1 MANTKGVSFAGLF
14 PDQQQDQA
22 NVALQMQLAAE
33 LLKKGQKQPDPNRSA
48 GAYIVPTSPFE
59 NLAGLADTLVGAKM
73 SKDATNKQTELEN
86 QRTQKMAQLIFGNA
100 GGKPWTNPDTGEV
113 MGGQSQAG
121 GTGGPFSIPG
131 VPPQIS
137 MMIAQADPEHYA
149 QNVAEGWKMTEGGRR
164 DRELGIAPGDSRGFE
179 LAKRAKE
186 GTQSYGPGTFVQPPG
201 GSPYITPDVA
211 NNLQSQI
218 GPNGQVTAG
227 PIPGAAG
234 ARGQLED
241 VKARAGARYDPID
254 VVLPGGARKMTK
266 EQFSQMGDEAALNSM
281 VGRDPV
287 PAGMPA
293 DPAASGAPV
302 LPNKLPGIGVTSPAQ
317 QGAEQ
322 KLLSDQA
329 SDLVQ
334 NREAVRQAAVGYAA
348 IQEAKKQLDA
358 GIFSGTGAEAKLG
371 FFKVA
376 KTVGLVPP
384 DANEKIANTES
395 FISTM
400 GKQVVDNM
408 KGLTPASNTDRD
420 FIERMVA
427 GKVTLDEN
435 TMRHALAIQERQLE
449 RRVNDHNK
457 RVESMG
463 QKMPSLYDMRVNLSD
478 QNRTKFREIPQ

>member
-100 GGKPWTNPDTGEV
+100 GGKPWTNPDTGEI

-241 VKARAGARYDPID
+241 VKAQAGARYDPIQ
-254 VVLPGGARKMTK
+254 VPLPGGNRMMSKADFAK
-266 EQFSQMGDEAALNSM
+266 MGDEQALKSM
-281 VGRDPV
+281 VGAEPV
-287 PAGMPA
+287 GPGA

-302 LPNKLPGIGVTSPAQ
+302 LPNAPGVATLSPAVQ
-317 QGAEQ
+317 EAQSKFLGGQAEALTKDREGIVGAAQGY
-322 KLLSDQA
+322 S
-329 SDLVQ
+329 
-334 NREAVRQAAVGYAA
+334 A
-348 IQEAKKQLDA
+348 IQDAKKQLQA
-358 GIFSGTGAEAKLG
+358 GVFSGAAANWKLG
-371 FFKVA
+371 AAKVFKA
-376 KTVGLVPP
+376 SGLLPQ
-384 DANEKIANTES
+384 DLDEKIANTETLS
-395 FISTM
+395 ATA
-400 GKQVVDNM
+400 GNALLGLM
-408 KGLTPASNTDRD
+408 KGLGSMSNADRE
-420 FIERMVA
+420 FAQKLVA
-427 GKVTLDEN
+427 GDIKLDEASIG
-435 TMRHALAIQERQLE
+435 RILDIRERAYLEQINGYNSRVDEATKQL
-449 RRVNDHNK
+449 
-457 RVESMG
+457 
-463 QKMPSLYDMRVNLSD
+463 PSLYNMRVELPGAG
-478 QNRTKFREIPQ
+478 RTKFREIPQ